1 MHVYEEVD
9 PMGMVSE
16 RLRTALPPFGRRA
29 QATEYVA
36 LDRHACDACWRC
48 LEVCPNDVFGKVGLH
63 RHAVIR
69 DRDACTGCLVCV
81 EECLAG
87 ALTSLDGPESGDV
100 A

>member
-1 MHVYEEVD
+1 
-9 PMGMVSE
+9 MVMVIE
-16 RLRTALPPFGRRA
+16 RLTAVLPAGRRTK
-29 QATEYVA
+29 ATDYVA

-48 LEVCPNDVFGKVGLH
+48 LDVCPHDVFGKVGLQ

-87 ALTSLDGPESGDV
+87 ALTSLDGPGPGD
-100 A
+100 AA